1 MIRTSSGP
9 AMVGALLL
17 VAVPL
22 AAQAPCGGKLATS
35 AVGREATYRLTR
47 PSGSQAIR
55 FAIVDQKADGD
66 TQLVWFETQVQA
78 EGHPALVSQVLVPEF
93 PYDPATVK
101 EASLKS
107 GDRAPI
113 KLDARQLASMR
124 RRLPG
129 LLESIVEG
137 CKAASL
143 VGTESVKV
151 PAGTF
156 QASHYRNALRGSDIW
171 VSSEVPFGIVKL
183 TDATDHSSMEL
194 TATGTDAKSSF
205 RNATRGNGT

>member
-1 MIRTSSGP
+1 MIRITTGP

-17 VAVPL
+17 VAAPL
-22 AAQAPCGGKLATS
+22 AAQAPCGGKLVTS
-35 AVGREATYRLTR
+35 TVGSEATYRLAR
-47 PSGSQAIR
+47 PSGDQEIR
-55 FAIVDQKADGD
+55 FAITDQKADGD
-66 TQLVWFETQVQA
+66 AKLVWFETQVQA
-78 EGHPALVSQVLVPEF
+78 EGHPALVSQVLVPGF

-171 VSSEVPFGIVKL
+171 VSSEVPFGLVKL
-183 TDATDHSSMEL
+183 SDASDT
-194 TATGTDAKSSF
+194 TAMVLVGKK
-205 RNATRGNGT
+205 